1 MIMTLQKGSNFAF
14 YETIIEERLIDY
26 NDASNFWS
34 LDKKPSEGGFSVFD
48 QDDQGKVKK
57 MDHPKTIKKGKDPK
71 VVDEDE
77 DCCLVNVEALKS
89 IYLLKKSLI
98 SKVDFSILNQLKTMD
113 SLEKTLMQELK
124 SMVPL
129 YLLVK
134 EDYGEIVNMKT
145 IQNSKHPELFRIL
158 ENYNLWEKRYIHPQ
172 VTSK

>member
-57 MDHPKTIKKGKDPK
+57 MDHPKTIKKGIDPK

-124 SMVPL
+124 SMAPL
-129 YLLVK
+129 YLLIK

-145 IQNSKHPELFRIL
+145 IQNAKHPELFRIL

-172 VTSK
+172 VISK